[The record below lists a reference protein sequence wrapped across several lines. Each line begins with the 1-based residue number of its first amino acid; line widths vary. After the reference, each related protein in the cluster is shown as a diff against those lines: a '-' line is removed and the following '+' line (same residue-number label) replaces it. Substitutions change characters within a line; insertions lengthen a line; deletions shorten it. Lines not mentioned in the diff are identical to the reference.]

1 MTKLSKCKFFQVI
14 YSSWENIPF
23 PLPLFIVV
31 LICAEKSAFQGS
43 VTCFALLFKKYIE
56 LFGLH
61 NIKGWNIYQI
71 ANFLRSEIM
80 FSISLAILY
89 FLIRGYKQSIQL
101 QISNLSSVLGLSLCP
116 EWLNWVM
123 PYFYTYIKYQTHNC
137 QMFHYDYIYL
147 LEMVFNFSTI
157 YCVLLEKHCC

>member
-1 MTKLSKCKFFQVI
+1 MKLSKYKFFQII

-43 VTCFALLFKKYIE
+43 VTCFALLLKKYIE

-80 FSISLAILY
+80 FSISLEILY

-101 QISNLSSVLGLSLCP
+101 QISNLSSVLGLSLCQSDWI
-116 EWLNWVM
+116 ELCLIFIHILNIKHTIAKCFIMIISTFLKWYSIFPQSIV
-123 PYFYTYIKYQTHNC
+123 FY
-137 QMFHYDYIYL
+137 
-147 LEMVFNFSTI
+147 
-157 YCVLLEKHCC
+157 